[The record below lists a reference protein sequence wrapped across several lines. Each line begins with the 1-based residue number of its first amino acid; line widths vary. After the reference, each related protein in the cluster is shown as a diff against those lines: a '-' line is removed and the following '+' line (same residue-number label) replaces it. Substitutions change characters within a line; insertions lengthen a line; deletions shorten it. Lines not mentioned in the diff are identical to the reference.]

1 MRFNAHFCWKESHW
15 GNDCCLRWA
24 ALLPKAYLQ
33 GDLFALMCCYHFWW
47 RNMLQSERP
56 TLFSYGWKD
65 SAAVS
70 HLHSFGLE
78 VLSWLK
84 PPGEQECPKTYDMF
98 ICMIIFS
105 SNNGSK
111 TDHVRRKLYHPLPT
125 SRPSVLSV
133 TLRLLSFIGTF
144 LQQLLGSLVWSQLQW
159 SLPGK

>member
-84 PPGEQECPKTYDMF
+84 PLGKQECPKTYDMF
-98 ICMIIFS
+98 ICMIIFY
-105 SNNGSK
+105 NGSK
-111 TDHVRRKLYHPLPT
+111 TDHVNFTILYQHPGQVSWVLPFAF
-125 SRPSVLSV
+125 SALSAHFCSNFWV
-133 TLRLLSFIGTF
+133 ALFEVSSNGRCLANR
-144 LQQLLGSLVWSQLQW
+144 WH
-159 SLPGK
+159 